1 MSISAANPAG
11 LPHVSLSMVEPG
23 EQERFRDATEVA
35 NYTLL
40 ATDMPARSER

>member
-11 LPHVSLSMVEPG
+11 LPTRVPVHGGAG
-23 EQERFRDATEVA
+23 EQEPSEIATEVA

-40 ATDMPARSER
+40 ATDMPARSEH